1 MCQAESPDMGGIYK
15 KGDSGKDC
23 VDTNNIWTYHV
34 DMRSLI
40 DILNRF
46 VNNVAQPG
54 NLLRRKNK

>member
-1 MCQAESPDMGGIYK
+1 MNRIYK